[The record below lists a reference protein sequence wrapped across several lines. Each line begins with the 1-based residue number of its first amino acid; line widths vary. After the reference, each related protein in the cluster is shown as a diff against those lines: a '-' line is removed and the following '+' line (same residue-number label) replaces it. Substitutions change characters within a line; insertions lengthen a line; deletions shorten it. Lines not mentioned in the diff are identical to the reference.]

1 MQEVMR
7 ICLSDNGKEFLLYSD
22 NGETLE
28 RVIAVKDF
36 AGVGESAKEAAEIAF
51 RDDYAERNG
60 REFMSCMGYS
70 DCQPGMCDEHYPNGA
85 GYGERVS

>member
-1 MQEVMR
+1 MREVMR
-7 ICLSDNGKEFLLYSD
+7 VCLSEDGTEFLLYSE

-36 AGVGESAKEAAEIAF
+36 AAVGESAKEAAEIAF

-60 REFMSCMGYS
+60 RDFMSCMGYQ
-70 DCQPGMCDEHYPNGA
+70 DCRPGLCDEHYEGQ
-85 GYGERVS
+85 EF

>member
-1 MQEVMR
+1 MATEVMR
-7 ICLSDNGKEFLLYSD
+7 VCLSDNGKEFLLYSD

-51 RDDYAERNG
+51 RDNYAERNG
-60 REFMSCMGYS
+60 REFMSCMGYQ
-70 DCQPGMCDEHYPNGA
+70 DCRPGLCDEHYENEGA
-85 GYGERVS
+85 Y